1 MLTLLTRAIV
11 RVVRWLIIAIF
22 AIMIAVT
29 FAQVVSR
36 YLLLAP
42 LAWSEE
48 LARYCFVWIVFLGA
62 TLGLERG
69 VHIGVDILVNL
80 LPPTLQRWLQRL
92 NEVLILAFTLLI
104 ITASLPV
111 VEANRLQYSPAMGFQ
126 MAKVYLAIPLG
137 MAVMALLVLGRL
149 AEGFRRG
156 AHERG

>member
-1 MLTLLTRAIV
+1 MLTSITRAIV
-11 RVVRWLIIAIF
+11 RFVRWLIIAIF
-22 AIMIAVT
+22 AVMIAVT

-36 YLLLAP
+36 YLLQSP

-69 VHIGVDILVNL
+69 VHIGVDILTNL
-80 LPPTLQRWLQRL
+80 LPTTLQRWLQRL

-104 ITASLPV
+104 IAASLPV
-111 VEANRLQYSPAMGFQ
+111 IEANRLQYSPAMGFQ
-126 MAKVYLAIPLG
+126 MARVYLAIPVG

-156 AHERG
+156 VAGRD

>member
-1 MLTLLTRAIV
+1 MLTSTTRAIV
-11 RVVRWLIIAIF
+11 QLVRWLIIAIF

-29 FAQVVSR
+29 FAQVISR

-69 VHIGVDILVNL
+69 VHIGVDILTNL
-80 LPPTLQRWLQRL
+80 LPATLQRWLARL
-92 NEVLILAFTLLI
+92 NEVLILAFTLTI
-104 ITASLPV
+104 IVASLPV
-111 VEANRLQYSPAMGFQ
+111 IEANRLQYSPALGFQ
-126 MAKVYLAIPLG
+126 MAKIYLAIPLG

-149 AEGFRRG
+149 ADGFRHG
-156 AHERG
+156 AHGRG